1 MATNSANVDE
11 FGTTLRINVNED
23 ISAATVSIEIDPPN
37 TINFTVN
44 SSNGVTVPASP
55 VVIDDDTTYNA
66 NEYAEYDF
74 EEGVLNIQGTW
85 KVRLIS
91 ETAGKRVKT
100 DFLEFEVLP

>member
-11 FGTTLRINVNED
+11 FGFPVRINVSED
-23 ISAATVSIEIDPPN
+23 ISAATVSMEFNPPN
-37 TINFTVN
+37 TVNFIKTAA
-44 SSNGVTVPASP
+44 NGVTVPAGD
-55 VVIDDDTTYNA
+55 VIIDADTTYNG

-74 EEGVLNIQGTW
+74 EEGVLDIQGTW